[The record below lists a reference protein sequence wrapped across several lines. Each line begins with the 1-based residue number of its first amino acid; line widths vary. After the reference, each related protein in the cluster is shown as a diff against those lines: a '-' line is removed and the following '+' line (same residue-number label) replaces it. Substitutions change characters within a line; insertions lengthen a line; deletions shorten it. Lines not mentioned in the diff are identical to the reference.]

1 MKKIQVSVLIAN
13 FNGAKFITKCLN
25 SLNNQSY
32 KNFETI
38 IFDDYSTDNS
48 VKVIKSFNKIKIKL
62 IENKKKFKE
71 GSYNQINAYKKTL
84 KKSKGDII
92 FFLDSDDWFYPR
104 KIETVLKEFKKKK
117 KVNFIFDRPK
127 VKLGNKFNKLKKNKI
142 IDTNWKEFQ
151 PQSCI
156 SGRRKNIINALK
168 KITIKSFPDVWLDF
182 RISVY
187 AKYIDKNFFLLNK
200 CLTVYR
206 QTQKNISSKF
216 KKYSKKWWKRRLESH
231 NFLQYMI
238 LKTNKNMTKNADYYF
253 TKIINS
259 FI

>member
-1 MKKIQVSVLIAN
+1 MKKVEVSVLIAN

-25 SLNNQSY
+25 SLKNQSY

-48 VKVIKSFNKIKIKL
+48 VNIIRNFNKLKIKL
-62 IENKKKFKE
+62 IKNKKKFKE
-71 GSYNQINAYKKTL
+71 GSYNQINAYKKAL
-84 KKSKGDII
+84 KKSKGKII
-92 FFLDSDDWFYPR
+92 CFLDSDDWFYQK
-104 KIETVLKEFKKKK
+104 KIETVLNEFKRNKKA
-117 KVNFIFDRPK
+117 NFIFDKPK
-127 VKLGNKFNKLKKNKI
+127 VYSSHKFHKLKKNKI
-142 IDTNWKEFQ
+142 INTYWVEFQ

-156 SGRRKNIINALK
+156 SGRRKKVFNALR
-168 KITIKSFPDVWLDF
+168 KISIKSFPDVWLDF

-206 QTQKNISSKF
+206 QTEKNISSKF

-231 NFLQYMI
+231 NFLQYII
-238 LKTNKNMTKNADYYF
+238 LKTNKNITKNADYYF